1 MDPSLEDLR
10 YAVEYLTRT
19 ERGRNAL
26 KRLLAWLDDD
36 GLGMDAYNQRAAM
49 TVLESAWGPWSG
61 TARDLMREEAIPS
74 TPNEAVADEK
84 TRELRIAVHQL
95 EKVFYD
101 PKEKKQLSDLRPA
114 FWHALGSVV
123 LSAAL
128 VDSPES
134 DAVEI
139 TRAIGKARKQLGAP
153 GDFGY
158 GTPCGDALRNL
169 YDRHNEVCRLLIN
182 QKDKEAAHG

>member
-1 MDPSLEDLR
+1 MTTATTATATLE
-10 YAVEYLTRT
+10 
-19 ERGRNAL
+19 
-26 KRLLAWLDDD
+26 
-36 GLGMDAYNQRAAM
+36 
-49 TVLESAWGPWSG
+49 
-61 TARDLMREEAIPS
+61 
-74 TPNEAVADEK
+74 EK

-95 EKVFYD
+95 EKAFYD

-128 VDSPES
+128 IDSPEP

-139 TRAIGKARKQLGAP
+139 TRAIGKAHKQLGTP

-169 YDRHNEVCRLLIN
+169 YDRHSEVCRLLMD
-182 QKDKEAAHG
+182 QKDREAAAS